1 MTIPS
6 SEIHTRSLTC
16 LKLPV
21 VHAVITWVR
30 PWENTMLS
38 QTDMSVVSAAVH
50 IVTHMWWEE
59 TWTHLS
65 RRSCDFLCHKSLLPA
80 AAAQTAAWLIFFL
93 SPRHDLLRA
102 RDILSFTY
110 ILNDRKVEKSVIT
123 RTHAYP
129 TWWHRHACSSV
140 TTLTVLMMLFSA
152 FFPCSCQSHIPT
164 HIFHH
169 TLSVYNITSLE
180 IRVWILGG
188 ESYYSFWASMSVK

>member
-21 VHAVITWVR
+21 VHAVIPWVR
-30 PWENTMLS
+30 PWENMMLS

-110 ILNDRKVEKSVIT
+110 ILNDRKVEKSL
-123 RTHAYP
+123 
-129 TWWHRHACSSV
+129 SSLEL
-140 TTLTVLMMLFSA
+140 TLTPRGGTAMPVHLSRHSLFLWCFFQP
-152 FFPCSCQSHIPT
+152 FFPAHVNRIYPHTSSITHCQYTILRAWKLECGFWGEKVIIP
-164 HIFHH
+164 FEPPC
-169 TLSVYNITSLE
+169 L
-180 IRVWILGG
+180 
-188 ESYYSFWASMSVK
+188 